1 MKIAAAFTTFVAVA
15 LIVIMSPRAGAA
27 FGW

>member
-1 MKIAAAFTTFVAVA
+1 MKNAAAFTTFVAVA